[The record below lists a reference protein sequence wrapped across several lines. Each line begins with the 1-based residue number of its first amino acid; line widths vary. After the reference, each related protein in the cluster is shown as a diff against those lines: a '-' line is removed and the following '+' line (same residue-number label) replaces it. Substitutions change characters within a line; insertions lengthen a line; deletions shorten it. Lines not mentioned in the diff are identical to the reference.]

1 MKKLSFLALIFGLLV
16 FIACN
21 KDEDTHS
28 NEPHYHVQILSPNT
42 DAKHQGDTLHIDV
55 KFSEENLMTV
65 HHINVK
71 IYNKNDINQVIF
83 DQPAEAH
90 IHETS
95 GQHEF
100 KADFVLDPAVV
111 PGHSDWVLEA
121 KVWGHDEGLAEVSET
136 VEFHV
141 HPM

>member
-1 MKKLSFLALIFGLLV
+1 MKNLSFLALTFGLFV

-21 KDEDTHS
+21 KDDDTQTDG
-28 NEPHYHVQILSPNT
+28 PQYQVQILSPNT

-71 IYNKNDINQVIF
+71 IYSKNDVNQVIF
-83 DQPAEAH
+83 DQPAEPHVHA
-90 IHETS
+90 TS
-95 GQHEF
+95 GEYEYV
-100 KADFVLDPAVV
+100 ADFWLDPAVV
-111 PGHSDWVLEA
+111 PGHTDWVLEA
-121 KVWGHDEGLAEVSET
+121 KVWGHDEGVAETSET

-141 HPM
+141 HPQ